1 MSDGLDE
8 ETKEALQAMGPKK
21 RASLR
26 KWFDGSPH
34 FREFIKFIDALDGRP
49 EEKTND

>member
-8 ETKEALQAMGPKK
+8 ETKEALLEMGPKK
-21 RASLR
+21 RATLR

-34 FREFIKFIDALDGRP
+34 FREFITFIDALDGRP
-49 EEKTND
+49 RGTE